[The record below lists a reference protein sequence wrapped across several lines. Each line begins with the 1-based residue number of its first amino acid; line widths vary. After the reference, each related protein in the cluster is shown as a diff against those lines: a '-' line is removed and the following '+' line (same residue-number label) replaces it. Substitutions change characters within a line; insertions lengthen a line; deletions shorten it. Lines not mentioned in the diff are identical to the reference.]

1 MYKLI
6 LVALLAVFANAQSLN
21 FSTGKIEAHTEI
33 FGDSNINPFSE
44 NIQSTLSIKEKIDSL
59 KGVIKI
65 NTLSLHSN
73 NEKRDEH
80 MYELLNTTLHPQIS
94 FEITSLTK
102 IEEFY
107 EIQGVLTLNGVKQVI
122 MSKANILEENNH
134 IILNGDFSINLTSFE
149 LKPPKLL
156 FLTVRDRINIKYNLD
171 YIKG

>member
-6 LVALLAVFANAQSLN
+6 LVALLAVFVNAQNLDFFN
-21 FSTGKIEAHTEI
+21 GKIEAHTEI

-44 NIQSTLSIKEKIDSL
+44 NIKSTLSIEEKIESL

-65 NTLSLHSN
+65 NTLSLHSD

-80 MYELLNTTLHPQIS
+80 MYELLNTTLNPQIS

-102 IEEFY
+102 IEDFY
-107 EIQGVLTLNGVKQVI
+107 EIQGILTLNAVRQPI
-122 MSKANILEENNH
+122 MSKAKILQENNH

-149 LKPPKLL
+149 MKPPKLL
-156 FLTVRDRINIKYNLD
+156 FLTVRDRIDIKYNLD